1 MGFIS
6 FEKKILAN
14 GLTVIHHSDTS
25 TPFVVLNMLYKAGA
39 KDEDEN
45 KTGFAH
51 LFEHLMFEGTSNI
64 PSFDEPLQEAG
75 GENNAFT
82 TNDYTNYYDIV
93 PAINAEL
100 PFCMEADRMR
110 HLKINKTSL
119 KLQQKVVCEEF
130 KETCINQPY
139 GDVWH
144 ILRKL
149 VYEKHP
155 YQWPTIGKELS
166 HIADA
171 TLEDVKYFY
180 DKYYV
185 PNNAILAVGGNI
197 TPEETYSLAEKWFG
211 SLENMPLK
219 HRVVEEPEQKAAKK
233 ETVYA
238 SVPQDMIYVAFKMP
252 DRLHPHYYTAD
263 VITDIL
269 STGASSRL
277 NQRLIKETRAFV
289 QVDAYISGSNETGI
303 LVIEGRLAE
312 TTTLEKAEALIREEL
327 DKLMN
332 ELVQEKEL
340 RKAKN
345 KMLTYMN
352 FSDANLLNRIS
363 SLAYYEMLGDAGLI
377 NVEEEKYEAVTSE
390 AIQSFAK
397 AYLNESKSNTLLYL
411 SAKKSR

>member
-6 FEKKILAN
+6 FEKRKLSN
-14 GLTVIHHSDTS
+14 GLTVIHHHDAS
-25 TPFVVLNMLYKAGA
+25 TPFVVVNMLYKVGA
-39 KDEDEN
+39 KDEAEN

-51 LFEHLMFEGTSNI
+51 LFEHLMFEGTSRI

-119 KLQQKVVCEEF
+119 KVQQKVVCEEF

-171 TLEDVKYFY
+171 TLEDVKQFY
-180 DKYYV
+180 DQYYV

-197 TPEETYSLAEKWFG
+197 SYEATLALTEKWFG
-211 SLENMPLK
+211 DIENVPLK
-219 HRVVEEPEQKAAKK
+219 HRMVEEPEQLAAKK
-233 ETVYA
+233 ETVMA
-238 SVPQDMIYVAFKMP
+238 AVPQDMIYVAFKMP
-252 DRLHPHYYTAD
+252 ERLHPHYYTAD

-277 NQRLIKETRAFV
+277 NQRLVKESRAFV
-289 QVDAYISGSNETGI
+289 QADAYISGSNETGI

-312 TTTLEKAEALIREEL
+312 NTLPEKAEALIREEL
-327 DKLMN
+327 DRLIN
-332 ELVQEKEL
+332 ELVDEKEL

-363 SLAYYEMLGDAGLI
+363 SLAYYEMLGDAWLI
-377 NVEEEKYEAVTSE
+377 NKEEAQYEAVSSE
-390 AIQSFAK
+390 DIQEFAK
-397 AYLNESKSNTLLYL
+397 QYLVASKSNTLLYL
-411 SAKKSR
+411 AAKKSR